1 MKKYWVNIHTLFALI
16 VLVAISGGL
25 YVLKLQKEIQNKETI
40 NKEVLEEKL
49 KLFEDYKTQE
59 EERVKQ
65 QEGQT
70 VLLQKQLTDLKNRPP
85 ETKVITISTDPSEN
99 ISGIVKKW
107 GKRIAYI
114 ECIPFYDNYTV
125 TGSATIIGGSRILA
139 LTNAHVI
146 TDENGYA
153 LKTCKVLVNNEKVYT
168 VTNSEGNLKMNKSA
182 TDDWGSIEM
191 PKDEYLSSLASTP
204 ISNCV
209 DGASNSYNVEIGDK
223 LIILGYPTIGSES
236 GITVTEG
243 IISGIDDKYYIT
255 SAKIDHGNSGGAAL
269 RIKDGCYLGLPT
281 SSVVGSIESLGRILK
296 AKVILK

>member
-1 MKKYWVNIHTLFALI
+1 
-16 VLVAISGGL
+16 
-25 YVLKLQKEIQNKETI
+25 
-40 NKEVLEEKL
+40 
-49 KLFEDYKTQE
+49 
-59 EERVKQ
+59 
-65 QEGQT
+65 
-70 VLLQKQLTDLKNRPP
+70 
-85 ETKVITISTDPSEN
+85 
-99 ISGIVKKW
+99 
-107 GKRIAYI
+107 
-114 ECIPFYDNYTV
+114 
-125 TGSATIIGGSRILA
+125 
-139 LTNAHVI
+139 
-146 TDENGYA
+146 
-153 LKTCKVLVNNEKVYT
+153 
-168 VTNSEGNLKMNKSA
+168 MNKSA

>member
-139 LTNAHVI
+139 LTNAHVLE
-146 TDENGYA
+146 DENGYGME
-153 LKTCKVLVNNEKVYT
+153 TCKILVNNEKLYK
-168 VTNSEGNLKMNKSA
+168 VTNSAGNIKMFKGSGG
-182 TDDWGSIEM
+182 DWGYIEI
-191 PKDEYLSSLASTP
+191 PKDEYLNLLTEIP
-204 ISNCV
+204 IFECA
-209 DGASNSYNVEIGDK
+209 D
-223 LIILGYPTIGSES
+223 
-236 GITVTEG
+236 
-243 IISGIDDKYYIT
+243 
-255 SAKIDHGNSGGAAL
+255 
-269 RIKDGCYLGLPT
+269 
-281 SSVVGSIESLGRILK
+281 
-296 AKVILK
+296 